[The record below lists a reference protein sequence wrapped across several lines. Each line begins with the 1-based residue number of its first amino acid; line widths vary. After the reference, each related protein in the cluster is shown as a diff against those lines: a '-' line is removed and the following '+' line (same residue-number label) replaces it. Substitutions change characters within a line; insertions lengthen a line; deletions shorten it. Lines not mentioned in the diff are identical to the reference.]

1 MDTKNAGELFAD
13 RIEEL
18 LQRSNLPPET
28 VLNIMRAA
36 HADPGF
42 DPIAEIERLSG
53 EQRRKEDE

>member
-18 LQRSNLPPET
+18 LQRSNLRPKN

-36 HADPGF
+36 HANPGF

-53 EQRRKEDE
+53 EQRRNEDE

>member
-18 LQRSNLPPET
+18 LQRSNLRPET

-36 HADPGF
+36 HAKPDF

>member
-1 MDTKNAGELFAD
+1 VERKNAGELFTD

-36 HADPGF
+36 HTDPGF

-53 EQRRKEDE
+53 EQSRKEV